1 MRIISIRIF
10 NKLQCTYKIMD
21 DYNNNSN
28 SDKKLD
34 ENSTNLQ
41 AYYSCD
47 KCDLKF
53 NSNQEL
59 KDHSS
64 SSH

>member
-1 MRIISIRIF
+1 M
-10 NKLQCTYKIMD
+10 
-21 DYNNNSN
+21 SN
-28 SDKKLD
+28 SDIKRDNTSD

-53 NSNQEL
+53 NSQQDL